1 MNILWSRSSPIYAK
15 RAIFIFYL
23 NKKLDGL
30 FPLLSFFF
38 KEKLDCSFGQKIYEN
53 IFRPNEI
60 RRNDTEYDDG
70 SFATGYGALAFTE
83 RLAIW
88 CPMIQGLSA
97 RGCER
102 YIEIVQLLVSGIL
115 RKMQF
120 RFDQDSE
127 LDVLDNDS
135 LDDDVSVWNQIT
147 EFKL

>member
-1 MNILWSRSSPIYAK
+1 MNGQTMMTCQVSLPPCIISLFLVSVHLPFTK
-15 RAIFIFYL
+15 TIFL
-23 NKKLDGL
+23 NLL
-30 FPLLSFFF
+30 FL
-38 KEKLDCSFGQKIYEN
+38 
-53 IFRPNEI
+53 
-60 RRNDTEYDDG
+60 
-70 SFATGYGALAFTE
+70 GYGALAFTE

-97 RGCER
+97 RGCDR

-135 LDDDVSVWNQIT
+135 LDDDVRVA
-147 EFKL
+147 FF